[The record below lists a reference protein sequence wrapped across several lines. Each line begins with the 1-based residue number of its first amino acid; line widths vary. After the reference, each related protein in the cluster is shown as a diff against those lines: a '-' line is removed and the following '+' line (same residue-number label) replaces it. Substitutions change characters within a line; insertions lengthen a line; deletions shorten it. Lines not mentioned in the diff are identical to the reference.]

1 MSQLLTEEQYKQIT
15 TKLLLTDGELRPV
28 LAEMGL
34 AHLDP
39 YQVEA
44 ELNQGDFG
52 YCINCGSWKYDIHDD
67 WCEECRNDM
76 EW

>member
-15 TKLLLTDGELRPV
+15 IKLLLTDGELRPV
-28 LAEMGL
+28 LEELGL
-34 AHLDP
+34 AHLDV
-39 YQVEA
+39 YAVEA

-52 YCINCGSWKYDIHDD
+52 YCINCGIWKYDIHDD